1 MELDFFKKENTLTVN
16 IKGRIDMMSAPEFG
30 VRVNEELTPEIS
42 NIILNFANVDY
53 LSSLGLRMLLEL
65 QKKVSE
71 KGSLKLLNVNDNIM
85 EIFEVTGFANIL
97 DIENA

>member
-1 MELDFFKKENTLTVN
+1 MNN
-16 IKGRIDMMSAPEFG
+16 I
-30 VRVNEELTPEIS
+30 V
-42 NIILNFANVDY
+42 LNFANVEY

-71 KGSLKLLNVNDNIM
+71 KGSLKVLNVNDSIM

-97 DIENA
+97 DIE

>member
-1 MELDFFKKENTLTVN
+1 MELNFFKDNNTLTVN
-16 IKGRIDMMSAPEFG
+16 IKGRIDMMTAPEFG
-30 VRVNEELTPEIS
+30 VRVNEELTPGIV
-42 NIILNFANVDY
+42 NIVLNFADVEY

-71 KGSLKLLNVNDNIM
+71 KGSLKVLNVNDSIM

-97 DIENA
+97 DIE